1 MADIMRNYN
10 SRQQQ
15 KRGENSDTSLQK
27 KKNYSINI
35 TQILWFVSRN
45 IIRVKCIA

>member
-27 KKNYSINI
+27 KKTIASILLRYYDLYLE
-35 TQILWFVSRN
+35 ILLELN
-45 IIRVKCIA
+45 A